1 MSFFFKC
8 CKGGNTSGQYYQ
20 IDRKEGNI
28 IKTEYVDNIKDF
40 KDWNKAGRVLKV
52 NRSEYDELVQK
63 STVNNKW
70 TDPTFP
76 PGPKSLGNINNVP
89 SDCEWKRLS

>member
-52 NRSEYDELVQK
+52 NRSEYDELVHK
-63 STVNNKW
+63 YTANNKW